1 MWALSNMNAK
11 KSAHKTW
18 KTYRKENGLNLNGI
32 ASRSAWLLSRI
43 SVKTLLCK
51 RYVNNFLWSLHG
63 QLTFSPSLLTREFR
77 RRISSRR
84 VSFSCRSIG
93 LELLSSVITCVI
105 RSSRQVISLCN
116 FDSFFNAS
124 LYSAFNSCLSRT
136 GRCPMAA
143 SEPSSKW
150 DPTLIS
156 TSAES
161 SLPYTDEGFPK
172 LERQFHYFQPIT
184 HTQPDHRVLT
194 FYTLTLIGIHILFF
208 LYISS
213 GTDNENFLTIKIV
226 FCWSRGS
233 FP

>member
-1 MWALSNMNAK
+1 
-11 KSAHKTW
+11 
-18 KTYRKENGLNLNGI
+18 
-32 ASRSAWLLSRI
+32 
-43 SVKTLLCK
+43 
-51 RYVNNFLWSLHG
+51 
-63 QLTFSPSLLTREFR
+63 
-77 RRISSRR
+77 
-84 VSFSCRSIG
+84 
-93 LELLSSVITCVI
+93 
-105 RSSRQVISLCN
+105 
-116 FDSFFNAS
+116 
-124 LYSAFNSCLSRT
+124 
-136 GRCPMAA
+136 MAA
-143 SEPSSKW
+143 SEPRSKW

-226 FCWSRGS
+226 FYWSRGS